1 MNVYMN
7 VYSMKHERYSMKH
20 ERLYRD
26 VSTLMEKPL
35 GLCFL
40 ATTKLAHFAFNMNVY
55 SMKREN

>member
-1 MNVYMN
+1 MNV
-7 VYSMKHERYSMKH
+7 YSMKH

-35 GLCFL
+35 GLRFL